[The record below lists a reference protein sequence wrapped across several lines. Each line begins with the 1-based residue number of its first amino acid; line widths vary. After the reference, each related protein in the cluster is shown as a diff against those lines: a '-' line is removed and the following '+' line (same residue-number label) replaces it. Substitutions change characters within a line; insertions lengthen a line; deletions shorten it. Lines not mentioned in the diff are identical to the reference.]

1 MADKKITALTDL
13 STGIASADLF
23 HVVDDPTGTPIN
35 KKVSVANFLG
45 NLPDG
50 APIGFSSETV
60 TTAATLSN
68 TTTISFISGAQT
80 ILGDGTVDGQLKIV
94 AATGVGTATDVDFI
108 DSAGTTATVHSKQ
121 WVSQYHVSMMELLQS
136 GTLSLMV
143 QQLLVH
149 QTWLV
154 HRTLHNIFWVGGTF
168 PPTLF
173 YW

>member
-45 NLPDG
+45 NLPSG

-68 TTTISFISGAQT
+68 TTTISFISGAAT
-80 ILGDGTVDGQLKIV
+80 ILGDGTVDGQLKII
-94 AATGVGTATDVDFI
+94 AATGVGTTTDVDFI
-108 DSAGTTATVHSKQ
+108 DSAGTTATVTFAAVGENIS
-121 WVSQYHVSMMELLQS
+121 SIYD
-136 GTLSLMV
+136 GTGYKW
-143 QQLLVH
+143 H
-149 QTWLV
+149 IIAYGATG
-154 HRTLHNIFWVGGTF
+154 TGTNIVGGQDVT
-168 PPTLF
+168 
-173 YW
+173 

>member
-50 APIGFSSETV
+50 APIGFSSESV

-68 TTTISFISGAQT
+68 TTTISFLSGCQT
-80 ILGDGTVDGQLKIV
+80 ILADGTVDGQLKIII
-94 AATGVGTATDVDFI
+94 ATGVATETDVDFI
-108 DSAGTTATVHSKQ
+108 DSSGAARTVNFEAAGESVSCIYNDTTSAWQTIAYGTTAAANNIVG
-121 WVSQYHVSMMELLQS
+121 SQDV
-136 GTLSLMV
+136 T
-143 QQLLVH
+143 
-149 QTWLV
+149 
-154 HRTLHNIFWVGGTF
+154 
-168 PPTLF
+168 
-173 YW
+173 

>member
-68 TTTISFISGAQT
+68 TTTISFISGAAT
-80 ILGDGTVDGQLKIV
+80 ILGDGTLDGQLKIV
-94 AATGVGTATDVDFI
+94 AATGVATTTDVDFI
-108 DSAGTTATVHSKQ
+108 DSAGTTATVTFAAVGETISCIYDGTGSK
-121 WVSQYHVSMMELLQS
+121 WHIIAYGAT
-136 GTLSLMV
+136 GTG
-143 QQLLVH
+143 
-149 QTWLV
+149 T
-154 HRTLHNIFWVGGTF
+154 NIVGGQDVT
-168 PPTLF
+168 
-173 YW
+173 

>member
-68 TTTISFISGAQT
+68 TTTISFISGAAT
-80 ILGDGTVDGQLKIV
+80 ILGDGTVDGQLKII
-94 AATGVGTATDVDFI
+94 AATGVGTTTDVDFI
-108 DSAGTTATVHSKQ
+108 DTAGTTATVTFAAVGENISCIYDGTGSK
-121 WVSQYHVSMMELLQS
+121 WHIIAYGAT
-136 GTLSLMV
+136 GTG
-143 QQLLVH
+143 
-149 QTWLV
+149 T
-154 HRTLHNIFWVGGTF
+154 NIVGGQDAT
-168 PPTLF
+168 
-173 YW
+173 

>member
-45 NLPDG
+45 NLPSG

-68 TTTISFISGAQT
+68 TTTISFVSGAAT
-80 ILGDGTVDGQLKIV
+80 ILGDGTLDGQLKII
-94 AATGVGTATDVDFI
+94 AATGVGTTTDVDFI
-108 DSAGTTATVHSKQ
+108 DSAGTTATVTFQAVGESISCIYDGTGSK
-121 WVSQYHVSMMELLQS
+121 WHIIAYGAT
-136 GTLSLMV
+136 GTG
-143 QQLLVH
+143 
-149 QTWLV
+149 T
-154 HRTLHNIFWVGGTF
+154 NIVGGQDVT
-168 PPTLF
+168 
-173 YW
+173 

>member
-13 STGIASADLF
+13 SDGIASADLF

-68 TTTISFISGAQT
+68 TTTISFISGAAT
-80 ILGDGTVDGQLKIV
+80 ILGDGTLDGQLKII
-94 AATGVGTATDVDFI
+94 AATGVGTTTDVDFI
-108 DSAGTTATVHSKQ
+108 DSAGTTATVTFAAVGENISCIYDGTGSK
-121 WVSQYHVSMMELLQS
+121 WHIIAYGAT
-136 GTLSLMV
+136 GTG
-143 QQLLVH
+143 
-149 QTWLV
+149 T
-154 HRTLHNIFWVGGTF
+154 NIVGGQDVT
-168 PPTLF
+168 
-173 YW
+173 

>member
-68 TTTISFISGAQT
+68 TTTISFISGAAT
-80 ILGDGTVDGQLKIV
+80 ILGDGTLDGQLKII
-94 AATGVGTATDVDFI
+94 AATGVGTTTDVDFI
-108 DSAGTTATVHSKQ
+108 DSAGTTATVTFAAVGESISCIYDGTGSK
-121 WVSQYHVSMMELLQS
+121 WHIIAFGAT
-136 GTLSLMV
+136 GTG
-143 QQLLVH
+143 
-149 QTWLV
+149 T
-154 HRTLHNIFWVGGTF
+154 NIVGGQDAT
-168 PPTLF
+168 
-173 YW
+173 

>member
-68 TTTISFISGAQT
+68 TTTISFISGAAT
-80 ILGDGTVDGQLKIV
+80 ILGDGTFDGQLKII
-94 AATGVGTATDVDFI
+94 AATGVGTTTDVDFI
-108 DSAGTTATVHSKQ
+108 DSAGTTATVTFAAVGENISCIYDGTGSK
-121 WVSQYHVSMMELLQS
+121 WHIIAYGAT
-136 GTLSLMV
+136 GTG
-143 QQLLVH
+143 
-149 QTWLV
+149 T
-154 HRTLHNIFWVGGTF
+154 NIVGGQDAT
-168 PPTLF
+168 
-173 YW
+173 

>member
-45 NLPDG
+45 NLPSG

-68 TTTISFISGAQT
+68 TTTISFISGAAT
-80 ILGDGTVDGQLKIV
+80 ILGDGTVDGQLKII
-94 AATGVGTATDVDFI
+94 AATGVSTTTDVDFI
-108 DSAGTTATVHSKQ
+108 DSAVTSATVTFQAVGESVSCIYDGTGSK
-121 WVSQYHVSMMELLQS
+121 WHIIAYGAT
-136 GTLSLMV
+136 GTGN
-143 QQLLVH
+143 
-149 QTWLV
+149 
-154 HRTLHNIFWVGGTF
+154 NIVGTQDV
-168 PPTLF
+168 T
-173 YW
+173 

>member
-45 NLPDG
+45 NLPSG

-68 TTTISFISGAQT
+68 TTTISFISGAAT
-80 ILGDGTVDGQLKIV
+80 ILGDGTVDGQLKII
-94 AATGVGTATDVDFI
+94 AATGVGTTTGVDFI
-108 DSAGTTATVHSKQ
+108 DSAGTTATVTFAAVGENISCIYDGTGSK
-121 WVSQYHVSMMELLQS
+121 WHIIAYGAT
-136 GTLSLMV
+136 GTG
-143 QQLLVH
+143 
-149 QTWLV
+149 T
-154 HRTLHNIFWVGGTF
+154 NIVGGQDVT
-168 PPTLF
+168 
-173 YW
+173 

>member
-68 TTTISFISGAQT
+68 TTTISFISGAAT
-80 ILGDGTVDGQLKIV
+80 ILGDGTVDGQLKII
-94 AATGVGTATDVDFI
+94 AATGVGTTTDVDFI
-108 DSAGTTATVHSKQ
+108 DSAGTTATVTFAAVGETISCIYDGTGSK
-121 WVSQYHVSMMELLQS
+121 WHIIAFGAT
-136 GTLSLMV
+136 GTG
-143 QQLLVH
+143 
-149 QTWLV
+149 T
-154 HRTLHNIFWVGGTF
+154 NIVGGQDAT
-168 PPTLF
+168 
-173 YW
+173 

>member
-68 TTTISFISGAQT
+68 TTTISFISGAAT
-80 ILGDGTVDGQLKIV
+80 ILGDGTVDGQLKII
-94 AATGVGTATDVDFI
+94 AATGVGTTTDVDFI
-108 DSAGTTATVHSKQ
+108 DSAGTTATVTFQAVGESISCIYDGTGSK
-121 WVSQYHVSMMELLQS
+121 WHIIAYGAT
-136 GTLSLMV
+136 GTGS
-143 QQLLVH
+143 
-149 QTWLV
+149 
-154 HRTLHNIFWVGGTF
+154 NIVGTQDA
-168 PPTLF
+168 T
-173 YW
+173 

>member
-45 NLPDG
+45 NLPSG

-94 AATGVGTATDVDFI
+94 AATGVGTTTDVTFI
-108 DSAGTTATVHSKQ
+108 DTVGTATTVTFQAVGES
-121 WVSQYHVSMMELLQS
+121 VSCL
-136 GTLSLMV
+136 
-143 QQLLVH
+143 
-149 QTWLV
+149 
-154 HRTLHNIFWVGGTF
+154 FKGGTDNHWHIIAYGA
-168 PPTLF
+168 TASGATNLVGTQDVT
-173 YW
+173 

>member
-68 TTTISFISGAQT
+68 TTTISFISGAAT
-80 ILGDGTVDGQLKIV
+80 ILGDGTVDGQLKII
-94 AATGVGTATDVDFI
+94 AATGVGTTTDVDFI
-108 DSAGTTATVHSKQ
+108 DSAGTTATVTFAAVGESISCIYDGTGSK
-121 WVSQYHVSMMELLQS
+121 WHIIAFGAT
-136 GTLSLMV
+136 GTG
-143 QQLLVH
+143 
-149 QTWLV
+149 T
-154 HRTLHNIFWVGGTF
+154 NIVGGQDAT
-168 PPTLF
+168 
-173 YW
+173 

>member
-45 NLPDG
+45 NLPSG

-68 TTTISFISGAQT
+68 TTTISFISGAAT
-80 ILGDGTVDGQLKIV
+80 ILGDGTLDGLLKII
-94 AATGVGTATDVDFI
+94 AATGVGTTTDVDFI
-108 DSAGTTATVHSKQ
+108 DSA
-121 WVSQYHVSMMELLQS
+121 
-136 GTLSLMV
+136 
-143 QQLLVH
+143 
-149 QTWLV
+149 
-154 HRTLHNIFWVGGTF
+154 
-168 PPTLF
+168 
-173 YW
+173 

>member
-45 NLPDG
+45 NLPSG

-68 TTTISFISGAQT
+68 TTTISFISGAAT

-94 AATGVGTATDVDFI
+94 AATGVGTTTDVDFI
-108 DSAGTTATVHSKQ
+108 DSAGTSATVTFQAVGESVSCIYDGTGSK
-121 WVSQYHVSMMELLQS
+121 WHIIAYGAT
-136 GTLSLMV
+136 GTGS
-143 QQLLVH
+143 
-149 QTWLV
+149 
-154 HRTLHNIFWVGGTF
+154 NIVGTQDV
-168 PPTLF
+168 T
-173 YW
+173 

>member
-45 NLPDG
+45 NLPSG

-68 TTTISFISGAQT
+68 TTTISFISGAAT
-80 ILGDGTVDGQLKIV
+80 ILGDGTVDGQLKII
-94 AATGVGTATDVDFI
+94 AATGVATTTDVDFI
-108 DSAGTTATVHSKQ
+108 DSTGTTATVTFAAVGENISCIYDGTGSK
-121 WVSQYHVSMMELLQS
+121 WHIIAYGAT
-136 GTLSLMV
+136 GTG
-143 QQLLVH
+143 
-149 QTWLV
+149 T
-154 HRTLHNIFWVGGTF
+154 NIVGGQDVT
-168 PPTLF
+168 
-173 YW
+173 

>member
-45 NLPDG
+45 NLPSG

-68 TTTISFISGAQT
+68 TTTISFISGAAT
-80 ILGDGTVDGQLKIV
+80 ILGDGTVDGQLKII
-94 AATGVGTATDVDFI
+94 AATGVGTTTDVDFI
-108 DSAGTTATVHSKQ
+108 DSAGTTATVTFAAVGESISCIYDGTGSK
-121 WVSQYHVSMMELLQS
+121 WHIIAFGAT
-136 GTLSLMV
+136 GTG
-143 QQLLVH
+143 
-149 QTWLV
+149 T
-154 HRTLHNIFWVGGTF
+154 NFVGGQDAT
-168 PPTLF
+168 
-173 YW
+173 

>member
-68 TTTISFISGAQT
+68 TTTISFISGAAT
-80 ILGDGTVDGQLKIV
+80 ILGDGTLDGQLKII
-94 AATGVGTATDVDFI
+94 AATGVGTTTDVDFI
-108 DSAGTTATVHSKQ
+108 DSAGTTATVTFAAVGENISCIYDGTGSK
-121 WVSQYHVSMMELLQS
+121 WHIIAYGAT
-136 GTLSLMV
+136 GTG
-143 QQLLVH
+143 
-149 QTWLV
+149 T
-154 HRTLHNIFWVGGTF
+154 NIVGGQDVT
-168 PPTLF
+168 
-173 YW
+173 

>member
-50 APIGFSSETV
+50 APIGFSSESV

-68 TTTISFISGAQT
+68 TTTISFISGCQT
-80 ILGDGTVDGQLKIV
+80 ILADGTVDGQLKIII
-94 AATGVGTATDVDFI
+94 ATGVATETDVDFI
-108 DSAGTTATVHSKQ
+108 DSSGAARTVNFEAAGESVSCIYNDTTSAWQTIAYGTTAAANNIVG
-121 WVSQYHVSMMELLQS
+121 SQDV
-136 GTLSLMV
+136 T
-143 QQLLVH
+143 
-149 QTWLV
+149 
-154 HRTLHNIFWVGGTF
+154 
-168 PPTLF
+168 
-173 YW
+173 